1 MKKLAAAA
9 LTITMAL
16 SMSTPAY
23 ATEIGG
29 LTNGS
34 ADIKAT
40 YEAGT
45 TTKDTVYSVDIE
57 WGSLEY
63 TYSPNVKK
71 VWDPDELI
79 YKEIDTDGPS
89 WTCSDGADKI
99 KVTNNS
105 NAPITESLSYEPVSG
120 GSVSYVEGAFDKK
133 DIRLESAEGTTVDN
147 APSDTATLEL
157 TGELKSDA
165 TTATKIGTVKVEITN
180 NSIYKYTGSTLSG
193 FLKTTAE
200 DNIYTADIE
209 CTGTS
214 IESELFCF
222 LDSRID
228 PWISSRS
235 ERYNVVKGITGEG
248 VYALQ
253 KATWYARD
261 WGVNIPTTP
270 GQTLRLTVDFSD
282 ANNPTLTVQL
292 LD

>member
-1 MKKLAAAA
+1 M
-9 LTITMAL
+9 
-16 SMSTPAY
+16 
-23 ATEIGG
+23 
-29 LTNGS
+29 
-34 ADIKAT
+34 
-40 YEAGT
+40 
-45 TTKDTVYSVDIE
+45 
-57 WGSLEY
+57 
-63 TYSPNVKK
+63 
-71 VWDPDELI
+71 
-79 YKEIDTDGPS
+79 
-89 WTCSDGADKI
+89 
-99 KVTNNS
+99 
-105 NAPITESLSYEPVSG
+105 
-120 GSVSYVEGAFDKK
+120 SYVEGAFDKK

-214 IESELFCF
+214 IESDLFCF

-235 ERYNVVKGITGEG
+235 ERYNVVNGITKEG

-253 KATWYARD
+253 KATWYATG

-282 ANNPTLTVQL
+282 ANNPTLKVQL

>member
-45 TTKDTVYSVDIE
+45 TTKDTVYSIDIE

-105 NAPITESLSYEPVSG
+105 NAPITASLSYEPVSG

-165 TTATKIGTVKVEITN
+165 TTATKIEI
-180 NSIYKYTGSTLSG
+180 GR
-193 FLKTTAE
+193 AH
-200 DNIYTADIE
+200 
-209 CTGTS
+209 
-214 IESELFCF
+214 
-222 LDSRID
+222 
-228 PWISSRS
+228 
-235 ERYNVVKGITGEG
+235 V
-248 VYALQ
+248 
-253 KATWYARD
+253 
-261 WGVNIPTTP
+261 
-270 GQTLRLTVDFSD
+270 
-282 ANNPTLTVQL
+282 
-292 LD
+292 